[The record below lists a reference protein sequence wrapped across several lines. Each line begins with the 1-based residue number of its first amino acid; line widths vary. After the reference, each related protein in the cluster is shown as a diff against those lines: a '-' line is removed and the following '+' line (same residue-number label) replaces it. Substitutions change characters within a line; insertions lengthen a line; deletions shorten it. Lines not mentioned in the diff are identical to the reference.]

1 MSINRNKLVT
11 SAGALTA
18 SALLLLAVPT
28 GTTEATLRRPP
39 MPCIAVRVG
48 VYPVGSGFCPVTT
61 NGLDWNDI
69 FQRLEAID
77 GARPAGVRSGH
88 VTPGAA

>member
-48 VYPVGSGFCPVTT
+48 VYPVGSGFCPGSTA
-61 NGLDWNDI
+61 GLDWNHI
-69 FQRLEAID
+69 LQRLDAIAGD
-77 GARPAGVRSGH
+77 RSAGVRSAH
-88 VTPGAA
+88 VTPA